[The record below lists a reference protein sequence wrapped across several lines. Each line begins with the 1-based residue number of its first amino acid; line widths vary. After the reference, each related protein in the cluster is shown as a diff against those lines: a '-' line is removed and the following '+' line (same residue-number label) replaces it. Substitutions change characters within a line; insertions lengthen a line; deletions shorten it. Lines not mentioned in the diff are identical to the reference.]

1 MSWHGHLSLRYRR
14 DQDRTT
20 ALDRHEGPLRVLQ
33 RLYPEGPGICHSVL
47 VHPPGG
53 IVGGDVLGLEVTLA
67 PGAHALIT
75 TAGATRF
82 YRSAG
87 EIATQRAEL
96 RLEGDAR
103 LDWLPLESIAFSG
116 CLAENEL
123 RFTLD
128 PAAEMIGWDILA
140 LGLPASAQPFVRG
153 RYRQSIDLPGGWL
166 ERGIIDADDRLL
178 LDSPLGLAGR
188 RTMATLFF
196 AAGSALA
203 EARKA
208 ALLEHAR
215 RIGGAHA
222 LAETAGTTSPMP
234 QVVVLR
240 VLAPAVEPAIA
251 LCTQVWQAWRRLAW
265 DLPAVPPRVWRT

>member
-1 MSWHGHLSLRYRR
+1 MGWHGHLQLNYRR
-14 DQDRTT
+14 AVDRTV
-20 ALDRHEGPLRVLQ
+20 LHDRHEGPLRVLQ

-116 CLAENEL
+116 CLAENAL

-140 LGLPASAQPFVRG
+140 LGLPASGLPFVRG
-153 RYRQSIDLPGGWL
+153 RYRQSIELPGGWL
-166 ERGIIDADDRLL
+166 ERGTIDADDRLL

-208 ALLEHAR
+208 ALLEDAR
-215 RIGGAHA
+215 RICGAHA

>member
-1 MSWHGHLSLRYRR
+1 MGWHGHLQLNYRR
-14 DQDRTT
+14 AVDRTV
-20 ALDRHEGPLRVLQ
+20 LHDRHEGPLRVLQ

-53 IVGGDVLGLEVTLA
+53 IVGGDVLGLEAALA

-87 EIATQRAEL
+87 ETATQRVEL

-116 CLAENEL
+116 CLAENAL

-153 RYRQSIDLPGGWL
+153 RYLQSIELPGGWL
-166 ERGIIDADDRLL
+166 ERGTIDADDRLL

-188 RTMATLFF
+188 RAMATLFF

-203 EARKA
+203 DARRA
-208 ALLEHAR
+208 ALLEDAR
-215 RIGGAHA
+215 RISGAHA

-240 VLAPAVEPAIA
+240 VLAPAIEPALA
-251 LCTQVWQAWRRLAW
+251 LCTQVWQALRRA
-265 DLPAVPPRVWRT
+265 

>member
-1 MSWHGHLSLRYRR
+1 MGWHGHLQLNYRR
-14 DQDRTT
+14 AADRTV
-20 ALDRHEGPLRVLQ
+20 LHDRHEGPLRVLQ

-53 IVGGDVLGLEVTLA
+53 IVGGDVLGLEAALA

-87 EIATQRAEL
+87 ETATQRVEL

-116 CLAENEL
+116 CLAENAL

-128 PAAEMIGWDILA
+128 PAAEMLGWDILA

-153 RYRQSIDLPGGWL
+153 RYLQSIELPGGWL
-166 ERGIIDADDRLL
+166 ERGTIDADDRLL

-188 RTMATLFF
+188 RAMATLFF

-203 EARKA
+203 DARRA
-208 ALLEHAR
+208 ALLEDAR
-215 RIGGAHA
+215 RISGAHA

-240 VLAPAVEPAIA
+240 VLAPAIEPALA

>member
-1 MSWHGHLSLRYRR
+1 MGWHGHLQLNYRR
-14 DQDRTT
+14 AVDRTV
-20 ALDRHEGPLRVLQ
+20 LHDRHEGPLRVLQ

>member
-1 MSWHGHLSLRYRR
+1 MGWHGHLQLNYRR
-14 DQDRTT
+14 AGDRTV
-20 ALDRHEGPLRVLQ
+20 LHDRHEGPLRVLQ

-53 IVGGDVLGLEVTLA
+53 VVGGDVLDVEATLA
-67 PGAHALIT
+67 PGAHALLT

-87 EIATQRAEL
+87 ETATQRVEL

-116 CLAENEL
+116 CRAENAL

-128 PAAEMIGWDILA
+128 PAAEMIGWDIVA
-140 LGLPASAQPFVRG
+140 LGLPASELPFVRG
-153 RYRQSIDLPGGWL
+153 CYRQSIELPGGWL
-166 ERGIIDADDRLL
+166 ERGTIDADDRLL

-196 AAGSALA
+196 AAGCALA
-203 EARKA
+203 DERKA
-208 ALLEHAR
+208 ALLEDAR
-215 RIGGAHA
+215 RICGAHA
-222 LAETAGTTSPMP
+222 LAQTAGTTAPMP